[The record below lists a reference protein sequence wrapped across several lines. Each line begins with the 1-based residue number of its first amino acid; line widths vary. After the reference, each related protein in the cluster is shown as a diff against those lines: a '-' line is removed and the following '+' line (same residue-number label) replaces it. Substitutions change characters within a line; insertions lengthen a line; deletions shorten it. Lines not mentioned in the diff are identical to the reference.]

1 MGDSPGM
8 GHLPLG
14 GQQAIQGHHIP
25 HLSAA
30 PNCGGRIKLSTAHAL
45 YLPIRH
51 GLEIKNERHKIQSSS
66 VQRLAGEQWGWDWQP
81 QQPLLAEHISYLLAH
96 N

>member
-1 MGDSPGM
+1 MGD
-8 GHLPLG
+8 LPLG
-14 GQQAIQGHHIP
+14 RQQAIQGHHTP

-30 PNCGGRIKLSTAHAL
+30 PDCGGRKKLSTAHAL

-51 GLEIKNERHKIQSSS
+51 GLEIKNEQHKIQSSS
-66 VQRLAGEQWGWDWQP
+66 VQWLAGERQGWDWQP
-81 QQPLLAEHISYLLAH
+81 QQPLLAKHISYLLAH